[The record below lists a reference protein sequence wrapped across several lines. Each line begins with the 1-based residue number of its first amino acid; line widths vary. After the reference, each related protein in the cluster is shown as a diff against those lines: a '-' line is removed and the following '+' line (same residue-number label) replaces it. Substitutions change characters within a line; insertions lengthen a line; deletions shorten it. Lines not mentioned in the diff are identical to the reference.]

1 MPSICINDALTDD
14 ELRSI
19 LSKLENDKDKDIF
32 GLVCKRW
39 LRLQSTERK
48 KLAARAGPHML
59 QKMAA
64 RFSRLIELDMSQSIS
79 RSFFPGVTDSEIAVI
94 ADGLRCLKVLNL
106 QHCKDCLKMLNMHSI
121 DDLDSHD
128 GFTAQNREI
137 KTKFCQTRNT
147 VDFAF
152 PLDSLHCISDKG
164 MMTIGGGLSSLQS
177 LNVSYCKKLTDKG
190 LSAVAEGCQD
200 LQVLHLDGCKF
211 VTDKVLKALSKN
223 CPNLQELGLQGCTR
237 VTDCGLADLVSGCR
251 WIHFLD
257 INKCS
262 NVGDSGISNVS
273 EACSSSLKTL
283 KLLDCFRVGDR
294 SILLLARFC
303 KNLETLIIGGCRDI
317 SDKSIKSLAT
327 SCGSSL
333 KNLRMDWCLNISN
346 SSLSHVL
353 AECGS
358 LEALD
363 IRCCEEVTDAAFHG
377 LGTMGTEMRLKVLK
391 ISNCQKITVTGIGM
405 LLDKC
410 NSLEYLDVRSCPYI
424 TKSGCDEAGLQ
435 FPDCCK
441 VNYTGTLNEPDVLL

>member
-19 LSKLENDKDKDIF
+19 LSKLENDKDRDVF

-39 LRLQSTERK
+39 LLLQSTERK

-79 RSFFPGVTDSEIAVI
+79 RSFFPGVTDSDIAVI
-94 ADGLRCLKVLNL
+94 ADGLRCLTVLNL
-106 QHCKDCLKMLNMHSI
+106 QHCK
-121 DDLDSHD
+121 
-128 GFTAQNREI
+128 G
-137 KTKFCQTRNT
+137 
-147 VDFAF
+147 
-152 PLDSLHCISDKG
+152 ISDKG
-164 MMTIGGGLSSLQS
+164 MMSIGGGLSSLQS

-283 KLLDCFRVGDR
+283 KLLDCFRVGDG
-294 SILLLARFC
+294 SILSLARFC

-317 SDKSIKSLAT
+317 SDESIKSLAT

-346 SSLSHVL
+346 SSLSRVL
-353 AECGS
+353 AECRN

-435 FPDCCK
+435 FPDCCR
-441 VNYTGTLNEPDVLL
+441 VNYTGSLNEPDVLL